1 MSGVMFRVWD
11 GIWLGEMF
19 VFGAMGF
26 GGRSSFPVRAG
37 CTVCGPVCGPVFGL
51 GALRPGRAGLYGQ
64 RWQERFVPRRAELE
78 KS

>member
-11 GIWLGEMF
+11 GIWLGVMF

-26 GGRSSFPVRAG
+26 GGRSFFPVLPG
-37 CTVCGPVCGPVFGL
+37 GTVFGPVFGL